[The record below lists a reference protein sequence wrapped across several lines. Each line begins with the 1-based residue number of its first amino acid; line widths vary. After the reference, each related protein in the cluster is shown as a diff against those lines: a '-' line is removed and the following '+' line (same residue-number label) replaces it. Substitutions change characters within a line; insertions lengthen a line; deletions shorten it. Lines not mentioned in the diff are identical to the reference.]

1 MLPGQG
7 IPGPLLLAPE
17 TRNRQAGR
25 PRPALMTSS
34 ITLTRTAGTPTY
46 RGAESAQ
53 IAAAMERR
61 NICFPRPGTKT
72 ILEKGSQGFRDELRR
87 LYATDENDALEKL
100 IELKQHLRTLP
111 SDDYWSAATEGLSNL
126 LGAEITFVMKRMLV
140 DDHDSA
146 VEMPP
151 LGETGSCLMAAALH
165 YCTLDGS
172 KHTVKETKF
181 HAYGCPCAY
190 MRHDKVFLIPEALN
204 EFITDNPNEMP
215 FPAEAYIA
223 VPLFIEGK
231 CVAHFGAMWSKP
243 GAAKR
248 TLSWAFIE
256 MMMHS
261 MEDMMVQRLQ
271 EGSNF
276 VRPPPPSE
284 KPAVIPHDAVTKAQ
298 SLRPYAGSLSHELRT
313 PMQGVVGMLDVMYAT
328 VREAVNSQSDPHLR
342 QVFANLQENIEVV
355 QDSSRRAVEAAD
367 NVVHAYDMDMSV
379 PDAPADLPTDDMAET
394 VSPFELR
401 SEDRRPEILVA
412 GSNLPL
418 ARPNKRRRDDNRQTN
433 NASPPKVARLE
444 EAASMWERG
453 AEPSREMK
461 QGVHEA
467 EEVQAQAQPNVAPA
481 YQAVQEI
488 VYPNR
493 VVAPGLRHAHIREV
507 LQYVINEGLKVG
519 GRPDSAMAQ
528 ETDFGEI
535 IEVRTRGSDGTASRK
550 IIEWNVDPNLPETVF
565 VDEKDLSKLVSC
577 VFLNA
582 IKFTD
587 QHDGHVGLHAR
598 MSSKGKYVS
607 IRVTDNGPGIP
618 AAFLPRL
625 FKAFSQQ
632 NGSLTRSSEGL
643 GLGLM
648 VAKGIARK
656 LGGDLMCIRA
666 DTGRQNHGS
675 EFEIRIPLNPGEIV
689 SRPVSPFGSPLPRRA
704 NLANVVANS
713 DVPVNPVLPPPRT
726 SSPWRTFDAL
736 QQVVSEDTHGCSSMV
751 NSSPSSTPSP
761 KTYPTLLP
769 TPQLLSQSSRSSTS
783 PPFTPHHA
791 AAAAAKR
798 RPRIRKSV
806 SNPEIDINLA
816 TKYPLTFLVA
826 EDNKINRK
834 LLVSMLSKF
843 GYRTI
848 FEAHDGAE
856 AVRQMSLPRSH
867 KDKIDV
873 VLMDLWMP
881 LMDGY
886 EATERILDMH
896 HKKQGGINGAAA
908 HGPTVLAVTADVTD
922 GALERAARVGMKGF
936 MTKPYKLMDLQR
948 LITEYC
954 TRSQA

>member
-1 MLPGQG
+1 MSIDDTHYTPS
-7 IPGPLLLAPE
+7 
-17 TRNRQAGR
+17 AGK
-25 PRPALMTSS
+25 
-34 ITLTRTAGTPTY
+34 
-46 RGAESAQ
+46 AQ
-53 IAAAMERR
+53 VATAMERQS
-61 NICFPRPGTKT
+61 ICFPRPGTKT

-87 LYATDENDALEKL
+87 LYATDENNALEAL
-100 IELKQHLRTLP
+100 IELKTHLRTL
-111 SDDYWSAATEGLSNL
+111 SSTDYWSAATEGLSKL

-140 DDHDSA
+140 DDHDTA

-151 LGETGSCLMAAALH
+151 IGETGSCLMAAALH

-204 EFITDNPNEMP
+204 DFITDNPNAMP

-243 GAAKR
+243 SAEKR

-256 MMMHS
+256 MMMHA

-276 VRPPPPSE
+276 VRPAQASE
-284 KPAVIPHDAVTKAQ
+284 KPAVIPHDAVTVAQ

-328 VREAVNSQSDPHLR
+328 VREAVMTQSDPHLR

-379 PDAPADLPTDDMAET
+379 PDDPPNLPEEELAEMNF
-394 VSPFELR
+394 PFTNTYME
-401 SEDRRPEILVA
+401 RRPEILVA

-418 ARPNKRRRDDNRQTN
+418 ARPNKRRREESRNPS
-433 NASPPKVARLE
+433 NASQPKSARIE
-444 EAASMWERG
+444 DADMVWARG
-453 AEPSREMK
+453 AKPSREMK
-461 QGVHEA
+461 EGVHEA
-467 EEVQAQAQPNVAPA
+467 EEVQATAQPDAGPA

-488 VYPNR
+488 VGNPSR

-507 LQYVINEGLKVG
+507 LQYVINEGLKLG

-550 IIEWNVDPNLPETVF
+550 IIEWDVDPSLPETIF

-587 QHDGHVGLHAR
+587 QQDGRVGLHAR
-598 MSSKGKYVS
+598 MSTRGKYVS

-618 AAFLPRL
+618 AAFLPKL

-666 DTGRQNHGS
+666 DTGHQAHGS
-675 EFEIRIPLNPGEIV
+675 EFEIRIPLNPGDIV

-704 NLANVVANS
+704 NLAKVEGAMT
-713 DVPVNPVLPPPRT
+713 PVMQAPRP
-726 SSPWRTFDAL
+726 SSPWRTFNAL
-736 QQVVSEDTHGCSSMV
+736 QQVVAEDSAGQSTIG
-751 NSSPSSTPSP
+751 NSSPASTPSP
-761 KTYPTLLP
+761 RTYPTLQVP
-769 TPQLLSQSSRSSTS
+769 MDSRRSIS
-783 PPFTPHHA
+783 PPCAPQPPTS
-791 AAAAAKR
+791 AKR
-798 RPRIRKSV
+798 RPRMRKSV
-806 SNPEIDINLA
+806 SNPEIDSNLA
-816 TKYPLTFLVA
+816 ARYPLTFLVA

-834 LLVSMLSKF
+834 LLVSMLAKF
-843 GYRTI
+843 GYRNI

-856 AVRQMSLPRSH
+856 AVRQMSLPRAH
-867 KDKIDV
+867 HDKIDV

-886 EATERILDMH
+886 EATERILNMH
-896 HKKQGGINGAAA
+896 RANNGVNGGMNGASS

-922 GALERAARVGMKGF
+922 GALDRAARVGMKGF

-954 TRSQA
+954 ARNKAEAAM

>member
-1 MLPGQG
+1 MSIEDTHDNSHSGK
-7 IPGPLLLAPE
+7 AP
-17 TRNRQAGR
+17 
-25 PRPALMTSS
+25 
-34 ITLTRTAGTPTY
+34 
-46 RGAESAQ
+46 
-53 IAAAMERR
+53 AATAMERHS
-61 NICFPRPGTKT
+61 ICFPRPGTKT

-87 LYATDENDALEKL
+87 LYATDENNALESL
-100 IELKQHLRTLP
+100 IELKTHLRTL
-111 SDDYWSAATEGLSNL
+111 SNTDYWSAATEGLSKL

-140 DDHDSA
+140 DDHDTA

-204 EFITDNPNEMP
+204 DFITDNPNAMP

-243 GAAKR
+243 GAERR

-256 MMMHS
+256 MMMHA

-276 VRPPPPSE
+276 VRPAPASE
-284 KPAVIPHDAVTKAQ
+284 KPVVIPHEAVTMAQ

-328 VREAVNSQSDPHLR
+328 VREAVMTQSDPHLR

-379 PDAPADLPTDDMAET
+379 PDAPPNLPEDELAEIT
-394 VSPFELR
+394 FPF
-401 SEDRRPEILVA
+401 SNNYNDRRPEILVA

-418 ARPNKRRRDDNRQTN
+418 ARPNKRRRDESRNPS
-433 NASPPKVARLE
+433 NASQPKSARIDDDMVW
-444 EAASMWERG
+444 ARG
-453 AEPSREMK
+453 AKPSREMEE
-461 QGVHEA
+461 GVHEA
-467 EEVQAQAQPNVAPA
+467 EEVQTNAQPDAGPA

-488 VYPNR
+488 VGNPSR
-493 VVAPGLRHAHIREV
+493 IVAPGLRHAHIREV
-507 LQYVINEGLKVG
+507 LQYVINEGLKLG

-550 IIEWNVDPNLPETVF
+550 IIEWDVDPNLPETMF
-565 VDEKDLSKLVSC
+565 IDEKDLSKLVSC

-587 QHDGHVGLHAR
+587 PQDGHVGLHAR
-598 MSSKGKYVS
+598 MSSRGKYVS
-607 IRVTDNGPGIP
+607 IKVTDNGPGIP
-618 AAFLPRL
+618 AAFLPKL

-666 DTGRQNHGS
+666 DTAEMHHGS
-675 EFEIRIPLNPGEIV
+675 EFEIRIPLNPGDIV
-689 SRPVSPFGSPLPRRA
+689 SRPASPFGSPLPRRA
-704 NLANVVANS
+704 NLANL
-713 DVPVNPVLPPPRT
+713 DVPGNPVLPAPRA
-726 SSPWRTFDAL
+726 SSPWRTFNAL
-736 QQVVSEDTHGCSSMV
+736 QQAVADDGTGRSTLG

-761 KTYPTLLP
+761 RTYPTL
-769 TPQLLSQSSRSSTS
+769 QVNSNRSVS
-783 PPFTPHHA
+783 PPCAPPQSLS
-791 AAAAAKR
+791 AKR
-798 RPRIRKSV
+798 RPRMRKSV
-806 SNPEIDINLA
+806 SNPEIDSNLA
-816 TKYPLTFLVA
+816 AKYPLTFLVA

-834 LLVSMLSKF
+834 LLVNMLSKF
-843 GYRTI
+843 GYRNI

-856 AVRQMSLPRSH
+856 AVRQMSLPRAH
-867 KDKIDV
+867 HEQIDV

-886 EATERILDMH
+886 EATERILSMH
-896 HKKQGGINGAAA
+896 RGKNGVNGGLNGAS

-922 GALERAARVGMKGF
+922 GALDRAARVGMKGF

-954 TRSQA
+954 ARNQAEAAM

>member
-1 MLPGQG
+1 MSVDDYHDTP
-7 IPGPLLLAPE
+7 
-17 TRNRQAGR
+17 RAGN
-25 PRPALMTSS
+25 
-34 ITLTRTAGTPTY
+34 
-46 RGAESAQ
+46 AQ
-53 IAAAMERR
+53 VATAMERR
-61 NICFPRPGTKT
+61 SICFPRPGTKT

-87 LYATDENDALEKL
+87 LYATDENNALEAL
-100 IELKQHLRTLP
+100 IELKSHLRTLNNT
-111 SDDYWSAATEGLSNL
+111 DYWSAATEGLSKL

-140 DDHDSA
+140 DDHDTA

-151 LGETGSCLMAAALH
+151 IGETGSCLMAAALH

-204 EFITDNPNEMP
+204 DFITDNPNAMP

-243 GAAKR
+243 GNQKR

-256 MMMHS
+256 MMMHA

-276 VRPPPPSE
+276 VRPTPASE
-284 KPAVIPHDAVTKAQ
+284 KPVVIPHDAVTMAQ

-328 VREAVNSQSDPHLR
+328 VRDAVVTQSDPHLR

-379 PDAPADLPTDDMAET
+379 PDAPPNLPTDDLIET
-394 VSPFELR
+394 IFPFPNTTR
-401 SEDRRPEILVA
+401 DRRPEILVA

-418 ARPNKRRRDDNRQTN
+418 ANPNKRRREESRNPS
-433 NASPPKVARLE
+433 NASQPKSARIDD
-444 EAASMWERG
+444 AASVWARG
-453 AEPSREMK
+453 AEPSREM
-461 QGVHEA
+461 QEGVHEA
-467 EEVQAQAQPNVAPA
+467 EEVQASTQPDVGPA

-488 VYPNR
+488 VGNPHR

-507 LQYVINEGLKVG
+507 LQYVINEGLKLG

-550 IIEWNVDPNLPETVF
+550 IIEWDVDPSLPETIF

-587 QHDGHVGLHAR
+587 QQDGRVGLYAR
-598 MSSKGKYVS
+598 MSSRGRYVS

-618 AAFLPRL
+618 AAFLPKL

-666 DTGRQNHGS
+666 ETGQQHHGS
-675 EFEIRIPLNPGEIV
+675 EFEIRIPLNPGDIV
-689 SRPVSPFGSPLPRRA
+689 SRPASPFGSPLPRRV
-704 NLANVVANS
+704 NLAVPNS
-713 DVPVNPVLPPPRT
+713 DVPGTPVLPAPRD
-726 SSPWRTFDAL
+726 SSPWRTFNAL
-736 QQVVSEDTHGCSSMV
+736 QQVVSGDTNGRATLAS
-751 NSSPSSTPSP
+751 SSPSSTPSP
-761 KTYPTLLP
+761 RTHPTLQVP
-769 TPQLLSQSSRSSTS
+769 VQTARSVS
-783 PPFTPHHA
+783 PPCLPQQHA
-791 AAAAAKR
+791 AHKR
-798 RPRIRKSV
+798 RPRMRKSV
-806 SNPEIDINLA
+806 SNPEIDSNLA
-816 TKYPLTFLVA
+816 AKHPLTFLVA

-867 KDKIDV
+867 HDKIDV

-886 EATERILDMH
+886 EATERILNMH
-896 HKKQGGINGAAA
+896 RGKSGVNGTINGARASQ
-908 HGPTVLAVTADVTD
+908 GPTVLAVTADVTD

-954 TRSQA
+954 ARNQAEAAI

>member
-1 MLPGQG
+1 
-7 IPGPLLLAPE
+7 
-17 TRNRQAGR
+17 
-25 PRPALMTSS
+25 
-34 ITLTRTAGTPTY
+34 
-46 RGAESAQ
+46 
-53 IAAAMERR
+53 
-61 NICFPRPGTKT
+61 
-72 ILEKGSQGFRDELRR
+72 
-87 LYATDENDALEKL
+87 
-100 IELKQHLRTLP
+100 
-111 SDDYWSAATEGLSNL
+111 
-126 LGAEITFVMKRMLV
+126 
-140 DDHDSA
+140 
-146 VEMPP
+146 
-151 LGETGSCLMAAALH
+151 
-165 YCTLDGS
+165 
-172 KHTVKETKF
+172 
-181 HAYGCPCAY
+181 

-204 EFITDNPNEMP
+204 DFITDNPNAMP

-243 GAAKR
+243 GAERR

-256 MMMHS
+256 MMMHA

-276 VRPPPPSE
+276 VRPAPASE
-284 KPAVIPHDAVTKAQ
+284 KPVVIPHEAVTMAQ

-328 VREAVNSQSDPHLR
+328 VREAVMTQSDPHLR

-379 PDAPADLPTDDMAET
+379 PDAPPNLPEDELAEIT
-394 VSPFELR
+394 FPF
-401 SEDRRPEILVA
+401 SNNYNDRRPEILVA

-418 ARPNKRRRDDNRQTN
+418 ARPNKRRRDESRNPS
-433 NASPPKVARLE
+433 NASQPKSARIDDDMVW
-444 EAASMWERG
+444 ARG
-453 AEPSREMK
+453 AKPSREMEE
-461 QGVHEA
+461 GVHEA
-467 EEVQAQAQPNVAPA
+467 EEVQTNAQPDAGPA

-488 VYPNR
+488 VGNPSR
-493 VVAPGLRHAHIREV
+493 IVAPGLRHAHIREV
-507 LQYVINEGLKVG
+507 LQYVINEGLKLG

-550 IIEWNVDPNLPETVF
+550 IIEWDVDPNLPETMF
-565 VDEKDLSKLVSC
+565 IDEKDLSKLVSC

-587 QHDGHVGLHAR
+587 PQDGHVGLHAR
-598 MSSKGKYVS
+598 MSSRGKYVS
-607 IRVTDNGPGIP
+607 IKVTDNGPGIP
-618 AAFLPRL
+618 AAFLPKL

-666 DTGRQNHGS
+666 DTAEMHHGS
-675 EFEIRIPLNPGEIV
+675 EFEIRIPLNPGDIV
-689 SRPVSPFGSPLPRRA
+689 SRPASPFGSPLPRRA
-704 NLANVVANS
+704 NLANL
-713 DVPVNPVLPPPRT
+713 DVPGNPVLPAPRA
-726 SSPWRTFDAL
+726 SSPWRTFNAL
-736 QQVVSEDTHGCSSMV
+736 QQAVADDGTGRSTLG

-761 KTYPTLLP
+761 RTYPTLQVNSNRSVSP
-769 TPQLLSQSSRSSTS
+769 PCAPSQSV
-783 PPFTPHHA
+783 P
-791 AAAAAKR
+791 AKR
-798 RPRIRKSV
+798 RPRMRKSV
-806 SNPEIDINLA
+806 SNPEIDSNLA
-816 TKYPLTFLVA
+816 AKYPLTFLVA

-834 LLVSMLSKF
+834 LLVNMLSKF
-843 GYRTI
+843 GYRNI

-856 AVRQMSLPRSH
+856 AVRQMSLPRAH
-867 KDKIDV
+867 HEKIDV

-886 EATERILDMH
+886 EATERILSMH
-896 HKKQGGINGAAA
+896 RGKNGVNGGLNGAS

-922 GALERAARVGMKGF
+922 GALDRAARVGMKGF

-954 TRSQA
+954 ARNQAEAAM

>member
-1 MLPGQG
+1 MDPSMS
-7 IPGPLLLAPE
+7 IDEPHDTP
-17 TRNRQAGR
+17 QA
-25 PRPALMTSS
+25 AK
-34 ITLTRTAGTPTY
+34 
-46 RGAESAQ
+46 AQ
-53 IAAAMERR
+53 PDTAMERR
-61 NICFPRPGTKT
+61 SICFPRPGTKT
-72 ILEKGSQGFRDELRR
+72 ILEKGSEGFRHELRR
-87 LYATDENDALEKL
+87 LYATDENNALEAL
-100 IELKQHLRTLP
+100 IELKTHLRTL
-111 SDDYWSAATEGLSNL
+111 SNTDYWSAATEGLSKL

-140 DDHDSA
+140 DDHDTA

-204 EFITDNPNEMP
+204 DFITDNPNMMP

-243 GAAKR
+243 GAEKR

-256 MMMHS
+256 MMMHA

-276 VRPPPPSE
+276 VRPAPASE
-284 KPAVIPHDAVTKAQ
+284 KPVVIPHNAVTVAQ

-328 VREAVNSQSDPHLR
+328 VREAVQSQSDPHLR

-379 PDAPADLPTDDMAET
+379 PDAPPNIADDELPEPVFPFSHPMAE
-394 VSPFELR
+394 
-401 SEDRRPEILVA
+401 RRPEILVA

-418 ARPNKRRRDDNRQTN
+418 SRPNKRRREESRHPS
-433 NASPPKVARLE
+433 NASQPKSARIE
-444 EAASMWERG
+444 DAASVWARG

-461 QGVHEA
+461 EGVHEA
-467 EEVQAQAQPNVAPA
+467 EEVQANTQPDVSPA
-481 YQAVQEI
+481 YQAMQEI
-488 VYPNR
+488 VSHPNR

-507 LQYVINEGLKVG
+507 LQYVINEGLKLG

-550 IIEWNVDPNLPETVF
+550 IIEWDVDPNLPETMF
-565 VDEKDLSKLVSC
+565 IDEKDLSKLVSC

-587 QHDGHVGLHAR
+587 QQCGHVGLHAR
-598 MSSKGKYVS
+598 MSSRGKYVS

-618 AAFLPRL
+618 AAFLPKL

-666 DTGRQNHGS
+666 DTGMQHHGS
-675 EFEIRIPLNPGEIV
+675 EFEIRIPLNPGDIV
-689 SRPVSPFGSPLPRRA
+689 SRPASPFGSPLPRRA
-704 NLANVVANS
+704 NLAHTDAPGTPS
-713 DVPVNPVLPPPRT
+713 LHAPRA
-726 SSPWRTFDAL
+726 SSPWRTFNAL
-736 QQVVSEDTHGCSSMV
+736 QQVVAEDTTGRASLV

-761 KTYPTLLP
+761 RTYPTLQVP
-769 TPQLLSQSSRSSTS
+769 MYHQRSAS
-783 PPFTPHHA
+783 PPSVSEQST
-791 AAAAAKR
+791 AAKR
-798 RPRIRKSV
+798 RPRVRKSV
-806 SNPEIDINLA
+806 SNPEIDSNLA
-816 TKYPLTFLVA
+816 AKYPLTFLVA

-856 AVRQMSLPRSH
+856 AVRQMSVPRSH
-867 KDKIDV
+867 HDKIDV

-886 EATERILDMH
+886 EATERILGMH
-896 HKKQGGINGAAA
+896 HAKNGGLNGGLNGTS

-954 TRSQA
+954 ARNQAEAGA